1 MALVSPGISISIS
14 DQSQYVNSNVGSV
27 PLVLLATAQ
36 DKTYNGS
43 PATGTSKASAGKLM
57 SFTSQRELVTAMGT
71 PTFQLSS
78 IGTPVNGSEV
88 NEYGL
93 LTSYSALGLSNQLYA
108 IRADID
114 LNQLTGTSVRP
125 SSAPADGTYWL
136 DTANTGWGIYEL
148 NATTSSFT
156 NVTSLSNVGASLL
169 VIQDPLY
176 VFTNTVFSPSI
187 PYPRSNFGQPGDYAV
202 VLVNPDGTA
211 ADTIRLYYKADVN
224 SAPGRN
230 NLWQQVGGYTWQE
243 SVPVLTGVAYNPTII
258 ASSTFY
264 INNTLITTGGTTTVA
279 AMAQSIND
287 ANITGVKANVNAGG
301 QLLLFVTSLAL
312 SDGSTQDGKLA
323 LVDGTNTPLA
333 TAGVNVTKTYNCPYL
348 FYGNYAQT
356 PVGGWYATDST
367 PRPSGSIWWKTGA
380 TGGGF
385 NPVFKQYSS
394 STSQWSNLSV
404 PLYQN
409 FSNAIY
415 SLDPTGGG
423 ANIPHGT
430 VIAQYGV
437 ASASNSSNSLRFFEQ
452 QADLTYNAGPG
463 NNTTEGHG
471 LPIPPTTITTATSG
485 NFIGGDNILNKSFT
499 ISATA
504 PGSNSFISYTVTI
517 EATATETGKTASS
530 FVSAILKANIP
541 YIVANLNTNN
551 TVDIYHQTGGQFQ
564 LTDVDS
570 GTLALCGFVEGQ
582 GSGFN
587 VINGTVFVSNWKAIT
602 ATTEYAA
609 SAPTGTPTDGTLW
622 YYSNAADVD
631 IMINDGSAWRGYR
644 NVTKDVRGYSLNTTD
659 SNGVIISASAPVSQ
673 TNSNS
678 LVAGDLWLDSGDLVN
693 YPSLYRFTGSAW
705 AAIDNTDHT
714 SNNGII
720 FADARWDT
728 SGTIDPISGD
738 FPTITSLL
746 ASDYLDQDA
755 PDYRLYPRG
764 TLLFN
769 TRRSGYTVKRYVT
782 NYFTSTNFPSAPTVP
797 GSSSSLPTV
806 TGTWKT
812 ASGLDN
818 NGVIKS
824 GQAAQRAVIVSAL
837 QSAVDSN
844 LDVLSNIYK
853 FNLIVAPGY
862 PELIPNMLTL
872 NDNRGD
878 TAFVIGD
885 TPMDL
890 VPTTVAITNWVNNVG
905 GDGLPSDASASPYLA
920 LYYPAGQTNDL
931 AGNTVVVPA
940 SHAVL
945 RTFLYNDQISYPW
958 FAPAGVNRGLITNM
972 SNIGYINSST
982 GQFVQNAVSQGLRD
996 ALFTL
1001 GVNPL
1006 TQLPGTGLVVF
1017 GQLTRS
1023 GSTTARNRVNVVR
1036 LENYLR
1042 TIFSSISNGY
1052 LFEPNDSVTRKSIA
1066 SQIESALNNVL
1077 AHRGIYDYL
1086 VICDTSNNTS
1096 ATIAN
1101 NQLYVDVAIEPM
1113 KDVEFIYI
1121 PIAIYNPG
1129 AIAQLNTTSS

>member
-452 QADLTYNAGPG
+452 HADLTYNAGPS

-485 NFIGGDNILNKSFT
+485 TFAGGNSGDSFT
-499 ISATA
+499 LSTTA
-504 PGSNSFISYTVTI
+504 PGTNTLVSYTIALNGT
-517 EATATETGKTASS
+517 TAST
-530 FVSAILKANIP
+530 FVQDILAKNIP
-541 YIVANLNTNN
+541 YIVANLNTNG
-551 TVDIYHQTGGQFQ
+551 TIDIYHQTGGQFQ
-564 LTDVDS
+564 MTDVVS
-570 GTLALCGFVEGQ
+570 GTLARAGFVAGQ
-582 GSGFN
+582 GSGFS
-587 VINGTVFVSNWKAIT
+587 VIGSTIYVSNWQALTSTISYQPT
-602 ATTEYAA
+602 
-609 SAPTGTPTDGTLW
+609 APTGTPADGTLW
-622 YYSNAADVD
+622 YYSNAAEVDV
-631 IMINDGSAWRGYR
+631 MINDGTGWKGYQ
-644 NVTKDVRGYSLNTTD
+644 NVAKDVRNFNLQNTD
-659 SNGVIISASAPVSQ
+659 ANGVIVSATQPVSQ
-673 TNSNS
+673 SSGDS
-678 LVAGDLWLDSGDLVN
+678 LVAGDLWLDSSDLVN
-693 YPSLYRFTGSAW
+693 YPALSRFNGSIW
-705 AAIDNTDHT
+705 VAIDNTDHV

-720 FADARWDT
+720 FADARWDST
-728 SGTIDPISGD
+728 GTTDVIGGD
-738 FPTITSLL
+738 FPLITTLL
-746 ASDYLDQDA
+746 TSDYLDQDA

-769 TRRSGYTVKRYVT
+769 TRRSGYNVKRYVT
-782 NYFTSTNFPSAPTVP
+782 NYFTSTNFPNAPTVP
-797 GSSSSLPTV
+797 GSSSSLPSE

-818 NGVIKS
+818 NGVMKA
-824 GQAAQRAVIVSAL
+824 GQAAQRLGQHCVRSGKRRL
-837 QSAVDSN
+837 RKQ
-844 LDVLSNIYK
+844 
-853 FNLIVAPGY
+853 
-862 PELIPNMLTL
+862 
-872 NDNRGD
+872 
-878 TAFVIGD
+878 
-885 TPMDL
+885 DL
-890 VPTTVAITNWVNNVG
+890 V
-905 GDGLPSDASASPYLA
+905 
-920 LYYPAGQTNDL
+920 
-931 AGNTVVVPA
+931 
-940 SHAVL
+940 
-945 RTFLYNDQISYPW
+945 
-958 FAPAGVNRGLITNM
+958 
-972 SNIGYINSST
+972 SS
-982 GQFVQNAVSQGLRD
+982 
-996 ALFTL
+996 
-1001 GVNPL
+1001 
-1006 TQLPGTGLVVF
+1006 
-1017 GQLTRS
+1017 
-1023 GSTTARNRVNVVR
+1023 
-1036 LENYLR
+1036 
-1042 TIFSSISNGY
+1042 
-1052 LFEPNDSVTRKSIA
+1052 
-1066 SQIESALNNVL
+1066 VL
-1077 AHRGIYDYL
+1077 ATLTDSAHRR
-1086 VICDTSNNTS
+1086 TR
-1096 ATIAN
+1096 
-1101 NQLYVDVAIEPM
+1101 
-1113 KDVEFIYI
+1113 
-1121 PIAIYNPG
+1121 
-1129 AIAQLNTTSS
+1129 

>member
-27 PLVLLATAQ
+27 PLVVLATAQ
-36 DKTYNGS
+36 NKTYNGS
-43 PATGTSKASAGKLM
+43 PAAGTSKANAGKLM

-93 LTSYSALGLSNQLYA
+93 LTAYSALGLSNQLYA

-125 SSAPADGTYWL
+125 SSAPMDGDYWL
-136 DTANTGWGIYEL
+136 DTANTDWGIYSL
-148 NATTSSFT
+148 NATTSSFK
-156 NVTSLSNVGASLL
+156 NITSLDVTGTSLL
-169 VIQDPLY
+169 VIQNPNY
-176 VFTNTVFSPSI
+176 VFTNTNFTPSI
-187 PYPRSNFGQPGDYAV
+187 SFPRGSFGQPGDYAL
-202 VLVNPDGTA
+202 VLVNPDGTQ
-211 ADTIRLYYKADVN
+211 ADTIRLYYKADTN
-224 SAPGRN
+224 SVGLN
-230 NLWQQVGGYTWQE
+230 NTWQQVGSTYWQN
-243 SVPVLTGVAYNPTII
+243 SVPVVIGTALNPYIT
-258 ASSTFY
+258 ASSTFT
-264 INNTLITTGGTTTVA
+264 INTVTVTTTGTTTVA
-279 AMAQSIND
+279 ALRDSINN
-287 ANITGVKANVNAGG
+287 ANITGVNAALSNTN
-301 QLLLFVTSLAL
+301 QLELFVTSNAT
-312 SDGSTQDGKLA
+312 SNGSQADGKLI
-323 LVDGTNTPLA
+323 LTDGTNTPMA
-333 TAGVNVTKTYNCPYL
+333 TCGITATTYYCPYL
-348 FYGNYAQT
+348 FYGNYAQA
-356 PVGGWYATDST
+356 PSGGWFSTDSA
-367 PRPSGSIWWKTGA
+367 PRPTGSIWWKTGA

-404 PLYQN
+404 PLYQS
-409 FSNAIY
+409 FSTAIY

-452 QADLTYNAGPG
+452 HADLTYNAGPS

-485 NFIGGDNILNKSFT
+485 TFAGGNSGDSFT
-499 ISATA
+499 LSTTA
-504 PGSNSFISYTVTI
+504 PGTNTLVSYTIALNGT
-517 EATATETGKTASS
+517 TAST
-530 FVSAILKANIP
+530 FVQDILAKNIP
-541 YIVANLNTNN
+541 YIVANLNTNG
-551 TVDIYHQTGGQFQ
+551 TIDIYHQTGGQFQ
-564 LTDVDS
+564 MTDVVS
-570 GTLALCGFVEGQ
+570 GTLARAGFVAGQ
-582 GSGFN
+582 GSGFS
-587 VINGTVFVSNWKAIT
+587 VIGSTIYVSNWQALTSTISYQPT
-602 ATTEYAA
+602 
-609 SAPTGTPTDGTLW
+609 APTGTPADGTLW
-622 YYSNAADVD
+622 YYSNAAEVDV
-631 IMINDGSAWRGYR
+631 MINDGTGWKGYQ
-644 NVTKDVRGYSLNTTD
+644 NVAKDVRNFNLQNTD
-659 SNGVIISASAPVSQ
+659 ANGVIVSATQPVSQ
-673 TNSNS
+673 SSGDS
-678 LVAGDLWLDSGDLVN
+678 LVAGDLWLDSSDLVN
-693 YPSLYRFTGSAW
+693 YPALSRFNGSIW
-705 AAIDNTDHT
+705 VAIDNTDHV

-720 FADARWDT
+720 FADARWDST
-728 SGTIDPISGD
+728 GTTDVIGGD
-738 FPTITSLL
+738 FPLITTLL
-746 ASDYLDQDA
+746 TSDYLDQDA

-769 TRRSGYTVKRYVT
+769 TRRSGYNVKRYVT
-782 NYFTSTNFPSAPTVP
+782 NYFTSTNFPNAPTVP
-797 GSSSSLPTV
+797 GSSSSLPSE

-818 NGVIKS
+818 NGVMKA
-824 GQAAQRAVIVSAL
+824 GQAAQRAVVVSAL

-844 LDVLSNIYK
+844 LDVLSDIYK
-853 FNLIVAPGY
+853 FNLIVTPGY

-872 NDNRGD
+872 NNNRGD

-885 TPMDL
+885 TPMSL
-890 VPTTVAITNWVNNVG
+890 TPTTVAITNWVNNVNG
-905 GDGLPSDASASPYLA
+905 TGLPSDAAASPYLA

-931 AGNTVVVPA
+931 AGNTVAVPA

-958 FAPAGVNRGLITNM
+958 FAPAGVNRGLISNM
-972 SNIGYINSST
+972 SNIGYINSTT
-982 GQFVQNAVSQGLRD
+982 GQFVQNAISQGLRD

-1023 GSTTARNRVNVVR
+1023 GSTSARNRVNVVR

-1042 TIFSSISNGY
+1042 TIFKSISNGY

-1096 ATIAN
+1096 STIAN

-1129 AIAQLNTTSS
+1129 AISQLNTTST